1 MPPVMALPSV
11 KQSLW
16 LWAAALVCA
25 MASATVCGK
34 VTVTAMAWL

>member
-16 LWAAALVCA
+16 LWAAASVCA
-25 MASATVCGK
+25 MASATVCEK
-34 VTVTAMAWL
+34 VTAMVLAWL